1 MFITVVDLTW
11 RIDLKRLEKLAGKCV
26 LRIPL
31 RDFVLIVHFMEP
43 QAYVVESTT
52 DAHGRILCTKL
63 ITVHMWLWLW
73 LIVFLSQIDKVAI
86 WSEGHKVWTLLFFGF
101 KKAIKT
107 VLNNRIKYVFCLY
120 KYVNFSF

>member
-1 MFITVVDLTW
+1 VFITVVDLTW

-52 DAHGRILCTKL
+52 DAHGRILCTQL
-63 ITVHMWLWLW
+63 ITVHMWFW
-73 LIVFLSQIDKVAI
+73 LIVFLSQI
-86 WSEGHKVWTLLFFGF
+86 EEHKVWTLLLF
-101 KKAIKT
+101 
-107 VLNNRIKYVFCLY
+107 V
-120 KYVNFSF
+120 